1 MNPMQWDPLGLLG
14 EGGAAVGGGILLGP
28 LGLLGGL
35 LGGGGSGSGS
45 GSSGGGDPVG
55 GYQQQQPNIIGQ
67 IMPLVM
73 LALVVY
79 LALKYLPKLI
89 K

>member
-14 EGGAAVGGGILLGP
+14 EGGATVGGGILLGP

-35 LGGGGSGSGS
+35 LGGGGSGSSES
-45 GSSGGGDPVG
+45 GSGGGG
-55 GYQQQQPNIIGQ
+55 GYQQQPNIIGQ